1 MKSLAPG
8 RFSSNIEYT
17 VSKQISGTNTLSFFY
32 EAPLRRMD
40 KLSSEPMFTKIH
52 DAITYY

>member
-17 VSKQISGTNTLSFFY
+17 VSKQI
-32 EAPLRRMD
+32 RRMD